1 VGVAAVPD
9 AVVLAIAVAVAYLPG
24 LVLLAA
30 LSVPPGLLMVAL
42 APAASVAV
50 AGVVAV
56 VVAPVGL
63 PFGPVALLVA
73 TVLIGA
79 AAVALRR
86 ARGRR
91 AATHDSPVA
100 SARLAGA
107 RAPLVVGSA
116 MVAVGAAY
124 AAWAWLVGIGPLAT
138 RPQEHDMIMHVLQ
151 TAYVT
156 RTGRGAPWQLAPVDL
171 LTGTPTWFYP
181 SGVHLLAAATAG
193 LTGGAA
199 VPALNAQTVVLLAVA
214 GCTGAAALGTV
225 AARQLALGRGSAML
239 VGGVASLVMAGLY
252 RPGPVL
258 MHDGGILANAVSL
271 SLVPAGV
278 AGVLALPRVLPVRA
292 GAGVG
297 AAVAG
302 TVWCHPSAAVSIAVT
317 TAAWWAGM
325 LVARRGRREL
335 RRAIPGLGV
344 AAGVAAVLLVP
355 AVAPGLGQSART
367 ANWPPDTGPVP
378 FYQALGETLG
388 FPYSGGI
395 DPDQTRSQ
403 IWVLLLV
410 LVGIG
415 AVVALRRGIG
425 PVAAFTV
432 WSAIVVG
439 AWLSPAT
446 GVDALVTRFF
456 YHAMLRTW
464 SHVYLLAPV
473 LAGLGVVLVAN
484 RMAVLTRRR
493 PAWVAMGLTAAAF
506 AAYATGP
513 AVGYARIVELSVATR
528 YRTPEFVRI
537 GPDDDAAIAWLAAHI
552 RPGER
557 VFNSPNDGSTYL
569 YVERGIPV
577 VNIYTLGLTG
587 VPYTYRLLQSFN
599 TYPTDPAV
607 RQQLAD
613 LDVRWVYVDTDTP
626 AIGSAGSP
634 ENWAGPDGFRLAPGL
649 RDLDGLPG
657 ITVAFR
663 SGSVTVYALDLAAVG
678 PNPPGE

>member
-1 VGVAAVPD
+1 
-9 AVVLAIAVAVAYLPG
+9 
-24 LVLLAA
+24 
-30 LSVPPGLLMVAL
+30 M
-42 APAASVAV
+42 
-50 AGVVAV
+50 
-56 VVAPVGL
+56 
-63 PFGPVALLVA
+63 
-73 TVLIGA
+73 
-79 AAVALRR
+79 
-86 ARGRR
+86 
-91 AATHDSPVA
+91 
-100 SARLAGA
+100 
-107 RAPLVVGSA
+107 
-116 MVAVGAAY
+116 
-124 AAWAWLVGIGPLAT
+124 
-138 RPQEHDMIMHVLQ
+138 
-151 TAYVT
+151 
-156 RTGRGAPWQLAPVDL
+156 
-171 LTGTPTWFYP
+171 
-181 SGVHLLAAATAG
+181 
-193 LTGGAA
+193 
-199 VPALNAQTVVLLAVA
+199 
-214 GCTGAAALGTV
+214 
-225 AARQLALGRGSAML
+225 
-239 VGGVASLVMAGLY
+239 
-252 RPGPVL
+252 
-258 MHDGGILANAVSL
+258 
-271 SLVPAGV
+271 
-278 AGVLALPRVLPVRA
+278 RA

-325 LVARRGRREL
+325 LVARRGRTEL
-335 RRAIPGLGV
+335 RRAVPGLAV

-439 AWLSPAT
+439 AWRSPGT

-473 LAGLGVVLVAN
+473 LAGLGVVLVAD
-484 RMAVLTRRR
+484 RVAVLARRR
-493 PAWVAMGLTAAAF
+493 VPLRASWTALALVVVAFVG
-506 AAYATGP
+506 YATGP
-513 AVGYARIVELSVATR
+513 AVGYARIAELSVATR

-587 VPYTYRLLQSFN
+587 IPYTYRLLQSFN

-607 RQQLAD
+607 RRQLAD

-634 ENWAGPDGFRLAPGL
+634 EDWAGPDGFRLAPGL

>member
-1 VGVAAVPD
+1 MDDALVFVAA
-9 AVVLAIAVAVAYLPG
+9 AVVAYVPG

-30 LSVPPGLLMVAL
+30 VSVPPGLLMVAL

-50 AGVVAV
+50 AGVTAV
-56 VVAPVGL
+56 LVAPVGL
-63 PFGPVALLVA
+63 PFGPVALLVVTA
-73 TVLIGA
+73 AVGA
-79 AAVALRR
+79 AAVAVRLARPRELRVR
-86 ARGRR
+86 ARR
-91 AATHDSPVA
+91 VL
-100 SARLAGA
+100 RL
-107 RAPLVVGSA
+107 RSQAPPVVGAA
-116 MVAVGAAY
+116 MVAVGVAFAT
-124 AAWAWLVGIGPLAT
+124 WAWIAGIGPLAT

-193 LTGGAA
+193 LTGGAV

-214 GCTGAAALGTV
+214 GCTGAAALGAV
-225 AARQLALGRGSAML
+225 AARQLGLGRGSAML
-239 VGGVASLVMAGLY
+239 VAGVASLVMAGLY
-252 RPGPVL
+252 RPALVL

-271 SLVPAGV
+271 SLVPAAV
-278 AGVLALPRVLPVRA
+278 AGVLALSRLPMR
-292 GAGVG
+292 AGVG
-297 AAVAG
+297 VGAVVAG
-302 TVWCHPSAAVSIAVT
+302 AVWCHPSAAVSVAVT
-317 TAAWWAGM
+317 TVAWWAGM
-325 LVARRGRREL
+325 VVAPRGRAEL
-335 RRAIPGLGV
+335 RRAVRGLAV
-344 AAGVAAVLLVP
+344 AAGVTAVLLVP
-355 AVAPGLGQSART
+355 AVGPGLGQSART

-378 FYQALGETLG
+378 FYRALGETLG
-388 FPYSGGI
+388 FPYSGWI
-395 DPDQTRSQ
+395 DPEQTRSQ
-403 IWVLLLV
+403 TWVLLLV

-425 PVAAFTV
+425 LVAAFAV

-439 AWLSPAT
+439 AWLSPGT

-473 LAGLGVVLVAN
+473 LAGLGVVLVAD
-484 RMAVLTRRR
+484 RVAVLARRR
-493 PAWVAMGLTAAAF
+493 LPLRASWAALALVTVAFVGYAAA
-506 AAYATGP
+506 P
-513 AVGYARIVELSVATR
+513 AVGYARIAEVSVATR

-569 YVERGIPV
+569 YVERGIPI

-587 VPYTYRLLQSFN
+587 IPYTYRLLQTFD

-607 RQQLAD
+607 RRQLAD
-613 LDVRWVYVDTDTP
+613 LDVRWVYVDSDTP

-657 ITVAFR
+657 LTEAFR
-663 SGSVTVYALDLAAVG
+663 SGSVTVYALDLGAVG
-678 PNPPGE
+678 PQPAGG

>member
-1 VGVAAVPD
+1 
-9 AVVLAIAVAVAYLPG
+9 
-24 LVLLAA
+24 
-30 LSVPPGLLMVAL
+30 
-42 APAASVAV
+42 
-50 AGVVAV
+50 
-56 VVAPVGL
+56 
-63 PFGPVALLVA
+63 
-73 TVLIGA
+73 
-79 AAVALRR
+79 
-86 ARGRR
+86 
-91 AATHDSPVA
+91 
-100 SARLAGA
+100 
-107 RAPLVVGSA
+107 

-193 LTGGAA
+193 LVGGAV

-214 GCTGAAALGTV
+214 GCTGAAALGAV
-225 AARQLALGRGSAML
+225 AARQLGLGRGSAML

-252 RPGPVL
+252 RPAPVL
-258 MHDGGILANAVSL
+258 MHDGGIFANAVSL
-271 SLVPAGV
+271 SLVPAAV
-278 AGVLALPRVLPVRA
+278 AGVLALGSRALPVRA

-325 LVARRGRREL
+325 LVARRGRTEL
-335 RRAIPGLGV
+335 RRAVPGLAV

-355 AVAPGLGQSART
+355 AVGPGLGQSART

-378 FYQALGETLG
+378 FYRALGETLG

-439 AWLSPAT
+439 AWRSPGT

-473 LAGLGVVLVAN
+473 LAGLGVVLVAD
-484 RMAVLTRRR
+484 RVAVLARRR
-493 PAWVAMGLTAAAF
+493 VPLRASWTALALVGVAFVG
-506 AAYATGP
+506 YATGP
-513 AVGYARIVELSVATR
+513 AAGYARIAELSVATR

-587 VPYTYRLLQSFN
+587 SPVHLPAAAGVQHLPDGPRGPPPARRPRRAVGVRRHRHARDRLGRVARGLGG
-599 TYPTDPAV
+599 PGRLP
-607 RQQLAD
+607 
-613 LDVRWVYVDTDTP
+613 
-626 AIGSAGSP
+626 AGSRPARPRRPARDHRGVPLGIGDGVRTGPRRRRP
-634 ENWAGPDGFRLAPGL
+634 ESPGRVGRVTSGRRVDRLVSDERADDHPG
-649 RDLDGLPG
+649 
-657 ITVAFR
+657 
-663 SGSVTVYALDLAAVG
+663 GSRGALSAR
-678 PNPPGE
+678 